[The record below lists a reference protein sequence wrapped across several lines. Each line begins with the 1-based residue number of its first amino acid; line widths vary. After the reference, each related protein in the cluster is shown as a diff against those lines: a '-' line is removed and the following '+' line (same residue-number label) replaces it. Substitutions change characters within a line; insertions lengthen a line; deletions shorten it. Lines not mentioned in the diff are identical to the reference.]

1 MKIYKP
7 KVSVVNGQ
15 LVRQEGVSLV
25 VSMIFIL
32 ILAFLGLA
40 AMRNSTLQERM
51 ANNMRDRNIALQA
64 AELALRDAERDLSAL
79 KTDGTTFCGGG
90 DTGCRPAGE
99 RTNVSANR
107 SSFWSWTASMKVYW
121 TDTCN
126 HGQCYDRVGAT
137 KPVWD
142 DSVADWTEAQTG
154 NTLKTV
160 KYGTYT
166 GATAITS
173 VPTQPRYIIEAF
185 TAAGDADP
193 YGVQGTSRMTFRI
206 TARAVGQNP
215 NTVVLLQ
222 SVSSPN

>member
-1 MKIYKP
+1 MKTHKS
-7 KVSVVNGQ
+7 KVNVIKRQ
-15 LVRQEGVSLV
+15 LARQEGVSLV

-64 AELALRDAERDLSAL
+64 AELALRDAERDLASY
-79 KTDGTTFCGGG
+79 KSDGVTFCQAGT
-90 DTGCRPAGE
+90 TGCRPLGE
-99 RTNVSANR
+99 RPVASNLR
-107 SSFWSWTASMKVYW
+107 GKFWAYTPTMRLYW

-126 HGQCYDRVGAT
+126 HGQCFDIVGAT

-142 DSVADWTEAQTG
+142 SSVADWTEAQTG

-166 GATAITS
+166 GATPITS
-173 VPTQPRYIIEAF
+173 VLTQPRYIIEAF
-185 TAAGDADP
+185 TVAVDDP
-193 YGVQGTSRMTFRI
+193 YGVKGSTHMTFRI

-215 NTVVLLQ
+215 NTVVILQ

>member
-1 MKIYKP
+1 MKTLKQKN
-7 KVSVVNGQ
+7 KVFKGQ
-15 LVRQEGVSLV
+15 VARQEGASLV

-64 AELALRDAERDLSAL
+64 AELALRDAERDLAAY
-79 KTDGTTFCGGG
+79 KADGTTFCPAGSA
-90 DTGCRPAGE
+90 GCRPSGE
-99 RTNVSANR
+99 RATVVADR
-107 SSFWSWTASMKVYW
+107 GPFWSWTPSMRLYW
-121 TDTCN
+121 TDTCSN
-126 HGQCYDRVGAT
+126 GQCFGREGAT
-137 KPVWD
+137 KTVWD
-142 DSVADWTEAQTG
+142 DTVADWTDAQSG

-166 GATAITS
+166 GATPITS
-173 VPTQPRYIIEAF
+173 VTTQPRYIIEAF
-185 TAAGDADP
+185 TLANNDP
-193 YGVQGTSRMTFRI
+193 YGTGGSTRMTFRI

-215 NTVVLLQ
+215 NTVVILQ